1 MNVTKTNLE
10 ILTQKSESIHQH
22 LLELYQTVN
31 ILPWIPT
38 DLVVKALQELYT
50 ASKIFQTAASEI
62 YQNEQKILERYNLL
76 EIQFQQYQELFEYA
90 PIAYLI
96 TDEQGIITAANQ
108 TASTL
113 FNIPQQSLIGKQ
125 IINFIAFEQ
134 RENFY
139 HQILKISKN
148 NHEVREIVLPI
159 QPFNDDHFEAL
170 LTVKNRINQ
179 QDHSKILQW
188 SIQRIYP
195 HQSPEI
201 TPIQNLTDLENTLQV
216 HKYAKGENIPLH
228 PHLIWYVS
236 QGLVKLSTFS
246 ETGEEIITG
255 LVAPKMVFG
264 STMTSLQI
272 YEATALVNVDL
283 LSISETQLNYS
294 PALKKLILPK
304 IQQHLKQAEY
314 FLFIAGQRKLETRL
328 LYLLEVLKQRIGEP
342 VAEGTRLRFHLT
354 HQDMANI
361 CGTTRV
367 TITRLLGQFQEQG
380 LIMIDNKRHIIC
392 K

>member
-1 MNVTKTNLE
+1 MNLE
-10 ILTQKSESIHQH
+10 ILTQKSELIHQH
-22 LLELYQTVN
+22 LLELNQAVN

-38 DLVVKALQELYT
+38 DLVLKALQELYT
-50 ASKIFQTAASEI
+50 ASKIFQTAAAEI
-62 YQNEQKILERYNLL
+62 YQNEQKILESYNLL
-76 EIQFQQYQELFEYA
+76 EIQFQQYQEIFEYA

-96 TDEQGIITAANQ
+96 TSEQGIITEANQ

-113 FNIPQQSLIGKQ
+113 LNIPQQSLIGKQ
-125 IINFIAFEQ
+125 IINFVPYEEQ
-134 RENFY
+134 QNFY
-139 HQILKISKN
+139 HQILKISTD
-148 NHEVREIVLPI
+148 EVKEIILPI
-159 QPFNDDHFEAL
+159 QPLNDDHFDAL
-170 LTVKNRINQ
+170 LTVK
-179 QDHSKILQW
+179 SKINKQDQSTTLQW

-195 HQSPEI
+195 HQSLEI
-201 TPIQNLTDLENTLQV
+201 TPIKNINELENNLQI
-216 HKYAKGENIPLH
+216 HRYAKGENIPLY
-228 PHLIWYVS
+228 PNLIWYVN

-294 PALKKLILPK
+294 PALKNIILPK

-380 LIMIDNKRHIIC
+380 LIIIDNKRHIIC